1 MDSASTTSWV
11 TSSAPFPC
19 RGSDGLRSMSV
30 TGRLVLLALLGVVPV
45 LLYPGPAS
53 ITLWAAL
60 LVLGSALDLLLAA
73 SPRAVGVQRQLPE
86 TVRLTER
93 TISTLTVR
101 NHSRR
106 PFRGWIREGWQPSA
120 GAHNPVHHLR
130 VPAGEGRNVS
140 VQLVPRRRGDL
151 RVHHVTIR
159 SAGPLGLAARQLTV
173 PAPGMLRVLPPFHSK
188 RLLPSKLRRL
198 RELDGRAAVQIRG
211 AGTEFD
217 SLRDYV
223 RGDDVRSID
232 WRASARRR
240 DTVVRTW
247 RPERDRRVVI
257 VLDTSRTSAAR
268 IEDEPRLDTGI
279 EASLLLAVLA
289 QRGGDRVDFL
299 AFDRRQRARV
309 QSAGKGNL
317 LAALV
322 TAMAPLDSG
331 LIEAD
336 FSRIPA
342 QVRSISAHRSLVVL
356 LTALDSGAVEEG
368 LLPMLPSLTSQHVV
382 VVASVRDP
390 HLDEL
395 RHRRGTAAETYRAAA
410 AERALLDRA
419 AIKERIHRLGAEVV
433 DEPPHELPSRLADL
447 YIRLK
452 AAGRL

>member
-1 MDSASTTSWV
+1 
-11 TSSAPFPC
+11 
-19 RGSDGLRSMSV
+19 MSI
-30 TGRLVLLALLGVVPV
+30 TARLVLLALAGAIPV
-45 LLYPGPAS
+45 MLYPGAVS
-53 ITLWAAL
+53 AAVWLAL
-60 LVLGSALDLLLAA
+60 LVLAVAVDLALAA
-73 SPRAVGVQRQLPE
+73 SPRNVGVQRSLPS
-86 TVRLTER
+86 TVRLTEDCV
-93 TISTLTVR
+93 STLTVR
-101 NHSRR
+101 NHGSRTL
-106 PFRGWIREGWQPSA
+106 RGWVREGWQPSA
-120 GAHNPVHHLR
+120 GAQDSVHR
-130 VPAGEGRNVS
+130 VSVPPGEGRRVS
-140 VQLVPRRRGDL
+140 TRLLPRRRGDL
-151 RVHHVTIR
+151 AVHHVTIR
-159 SAGPLGLAARQLTV
+159 STGPLGLAARQITI
-173 PAPGMLRVLPPFHSK
+173 PAPGVLRVLPPFHSK

-247 RPERDRRVVI
+247 RPERDRRVLI

-299 AFDRRQRARV
+299 AFDRRPRARV
-309 QSAGKGNL
+309 QSVAKGNL
-317 LAALV
+317 LSSLV
-322 TAMAPLDSG
+322 EAMAPLEPE

-336 FSRIPA
+336 FSQIPA
-342 QVRSISAHRSLVVL
+342 QVRSITAHRSLVVL
-356 LTALDSGAVEEG
+356 LTSLEAGAVEEG
-368 LLPMLPSLTSQHVV
+368 LLPVLPSLTAQHLV

-390 HLDEL
+390 QLDAL
-395 RHRRGTAAETYRAAA
+395 RHERTTAAEVYRAAA
-410 AERALLDRA
+410 AERAVLDRA
-419 AIKERIHRLGAEVV
+419 AIKARLHQLGAEVV
-433 DEPPHELPSRLADL
+433 DEPPHELPSKLADL

>member
-1 MDSASTTSWV
+1 MSITS
-11 TSSAPFPC
+11 
-19 RGSDGLRSMSV
+19 
-30 TGRLVLLALLGVVPV
+30 RLVMLALLGIVPV
-45 LLYPGPAS
+45 ILYPGPVS
-53 ITLWAAL
+53 ILVWLGL
-60 LVLGSALDLLLAA
+60 LVLGCAVDLALAA
-73 SPRAVGVQRQLPE
+73 SPRKIGVERSLPE
-86 TVRLTER
+86 SVRLTEQCY
-93 TISTLTVR
+93 SSLTLR
-101 NHSRR
+101 NHSGRTL
-106 PFRGWIREGWQPSA
+106 RGWVREGWQPSA
-120 GAHNPVHHLR
+120 GAQNAVQKVSVPV
-130 VPAGEGRNVS
+130 GEGRR
-140 VQLVPRRRGDL
+140 VQVRLVPSRRGDL
-151 RVHHVTIR
+151 SVHHVTIR
-159 SAGPLGLAARQLTV
+159 SAGPLGLAARQLTI
-173 PAPGMLRVLPPFHSK
+173 PAPGSIRVLPPFHSK

-232 WRASARRR
+232 WRATARRQ

-299 AFDRRQRARV
+299 AFDRRARARV
-309 QSAGKGNL
+309 ESAAKGNL
-317 LAALV
+317 LASLV
-322 TAMAPLDSG
+322 RAMAPLDSE

-336 FSRIPA
+336 FSQIPA
-342 QVRSISAHRSLVVL
+342 QVRSISSHRSLVVL

-368 LLPMLPSLTSQHVV
+368 LLPMLPSLTSQHLV

-390 HLDEL
+390 RLDEL
-395 RHRRGTAAETYRAAA
+395 RRERTTAAETFRAAA

-419 AIKERIHRLGAEVV
+419 AIRLRLNQLGAEVV
-433 DEPPHELPSRLADL
+433 DEPPHELPSKLADL

>member
-1 MDSASTTSWV
+1 
-11 TSSAPFPC
+11 
-19 RGSDGLRSMSV
+19 MSI
-30 TGRLVLLALLGVVPV
+30 TARLVILALFGTLPV
-45 LLYPGPAS
+45 ILYPGPVS
-53 ITLWAAL
+53 IGIWLTL
-60 LVLGSALDLLLAA
+60 LVLACALDLFLAA
-73 SPRAVGVQRQLPE
+73 SPRRMGVQRSLPA
-86 TVRLTER
+86 TVRLTEGCV
-93 TISTLTVR
+93 STLTVR

-106 PFRGWIREGWQPSA
+106 AFRGWVREGWQPSA
-120 GAHNPVHHLR
+120 GAENPVNR
-130 VPAGEGRNVS
+130 VSVPAGEGRNVQ
-140 VQLVPRRRGDL
+140 VRLVPRRRGDL
-151 RVHHVTIR
+151 AVHHVTFR
-159 SAGPLGLAARQLTV
+159 STGPLGLAARQVTIA
-173 PAPGMLRVLPPFHSK
+173 APGVLRVLPPFHSK

-198 RELDGRAAVQIRG
+198 REMDGRAAVQIRG

-247 RPERDRRVVI
+247 RPERDRRVLI

-299 AFDRRQRARV
+299 AFDRRPRARV
-309 QSAGKGNL
+309 ESAAKGNL
-317 LAALV
+317 LASLV
-322 TAMAPLDSG
+322 TAMAPLDSE

-336 FSRIPA
+336 FSQIPA

-356 LTALDSGAVEEG
+356 LTALDAGAAEEG
-368 LLPMLPSLTSQHVV
+368 LLPMLPSLTAQHVV

-395 RHRRGTAAETYRAAA
+395 RRQRETAADTYRAAA
-410 AERALLDRA
+410 AERAILDRA
-419 AIKERIHRLGAEVV
+419 AIKTRLHQLGAEVV
-433 DEPPHELPSRLADL
+433 DEPPHELPSKLADL